1 MVESALSGNKSK
13 TLFER
18 AKKVLPGGVNS
29 PVRAFEPYPFFVD
42 HAKGS
47 KMTSADGTEYVDYCM
62 AYGAL
67 LLGHVQPD
75 IMEAVK
81 NQLPK
86 GSLYG
91 APTEREVEF
100 AELISKAS
108 PCMEMLRLVNSGTEA
123 TMHAIRA
130 ARGYTGRKKIIKF
143 EGCFHGSHDSVLV
156 KAGSGA
162 ATFGTPNSLGIPEE
176 TTQNTIVVPYNSVE
190 ALEAVM
196 KQQGN
201 EVAAVIV
208 EPVLA
213 NVGLILPTEDYL
225 SYLRKVTSQ
234 YGTVLIFD
242 EIITGFRLALGGAQE
257 YYGVKPDMA
266 TLGKVLGGG
275 FPLAAFGGKREI
287 MENISPVG
295 KVYQAGTFSGN
306 PISATAGY
314 TILKLLN
321 QKKAEIYPKL
331 EKNCAELT
339 KALVDIVQTYDLQA
353 QVYNIA
359 SMYQIFFT
367 NEEVRD
373 YACAK
378 HSDTKM
384 FAAYFN
390 ELLKQGVFI
399 PPSQFETCFVSTA
412 HTDEDI
418 KHTINAFDKALNK
431 AREKQTK

>member
-1 MVESALSGNKSK
+1 MNKSER
-13 TLFER
+13 LFER

-29 PVRAFEPYPFFVD
+29 PVRAFDPYPFFVE
-42 HAKGS
+42 HAQGS
-47 KMTSADGTEYVDYCM
+47 KLYDADNNAYIDYCN
-62 AYGAL
+62 AYGAM
-67 LLGHVQPD
+67 LLGHAEPD
-75 IMEAVK
+75 IMKAVK
-81 NQLPK
+81 KQLPR

-91 APTEREVEF
+91 APTELEVEF
-100 AELISKAS
+100 AELISKSS

-123 TMHAIRA
+123 TMHALRA
-130 ARGYTGRKKIIKF
+130 ARGFTGRKKIIKF

-162 ATFGTPNSLGIPEE
+162 ATFGTPNSLWIPEE
-176 TTQNTIVVPYNSVE
+176 TTQSTIVIPYNSIE

-196 KQQGN
+196 KKQGN
-201 EVAAVIV
+201 DVAAVIV

-225 SYLRKVTSQ
+225 TYLRKITSQ
-234 YGTVLIFD
+234 HGTVLIFD
-242 EIITGFRLALGGAQE
+242 EIITGFRLSLGGAQE

-306 PISATAGY
+306 PVSVTAGY

-321 QKKAEIYPKL
+321 QKKAEIYPRL
-331 EKNCAELT
+331 EKNCAELAKT
-339 KALVDIVQTYDLQA
+339 LADFVQTYDMPA
-353 QVYNIA
+353 QIYNIA

-367 NEEVRD
+367 KEEVRD
-373 YACAK
+373 YSCAK

-384 FAAYFN
+384 FITYFH
-390 ELLKQGVFI
+390 ELLRQGVFI
-399 PPSQFETCFVSTA
+399 PPSQFETCFVSMA
-412 HTDEDI
+412 HTEEDL
-418 KHTINAFDKALNK
+418 KQTMNAFDKALAK
-431 AREKQTK
+431 AAKEKIS

>member
-1 MVESALSGNKSK
+1 LVECILNKSER
-13 TLFER
+13 LFER

-29 PVRAFEPYPFFVD
+29 PVRAFDPYPFFVE
-42 HAKGS
+42 HAQGS
-47 KMTSADGTEYVDYCM
+47 KLYDADNNAYIDYCN
-62 AYGAL
+62 AYGAM
-67 LLGHVQPD
+67 LLGHAEPD
-75 IMEAVK
+75 IMKAVK
-81 NQLPK
+81 KQLPK

-91 APTEREVEF
+91 APTELEVEF
-100 AELISKAS
+100 AELISKSS

-123 TMHAIRA
+123 TMHALRA
-130 ARGYTGRKKIIKF
+130 ARGFTGRKKIIKF

-176 TTQNTIVVPYNSVE
+176 TTQNTIVIPYNSIG

-196 KQQGN
+196 KKQGN
-201 EVAAVIV
+201 DVAAVIV

-234 YGTVLIFD
+234 HGTVLIFD
-242 EIITGFRLALGGAQE
+242 EIITGFRLSLGGAQE

-306 PISATAGY
+306 PVSVTAGY

-321 QKKAEIYPKL
+321 QKKAEIYPRL
-331 EKNCAELT
+331 EKNCAELAKT
-339 KALVDIVQTYDLQA
+339 LADFVQTYDMPA
-353 QVYNIA
+353 QIYNIA

-367 NEEVRD
+367 KEEVRD
-373 YACAK
+373 YSCAK

-384 FAAYFN
+384 FITYFH
-390 ELLKQGVFI
+390 ELLRQGVFI
-399 PPSQFETCFVSTA
+399 PPSQFETCFVSMA
-412 HTDEDI
+412 HTEEDL
-418 KHTINAFDKALNK
+418 KQTMNAFDKALAK
-431 AREKQTK
+431 AAKEKTS

>member
-1 MVESALSGNKSK
+1 
-13 TLFER
+13 
-18 AKKVLPGGVNS
+18 
-29 PVRAFEPYPFFVD
+29 
-42 HAKGS
+42 
-47 KMTSADGTEYVDYCM
+47 
-62 AYGAL
+62 
-67 LLGHVQPD
+67 
-75 IMEAVK
+75 
-81 NQLPK
+81 
-86 GSLYG
+86 
-91 APTEREVEF
+91 
-100 AELISKAS
+100 
-108 PCMEMLRLVNSGTEA
+108 
-123 TMHAIRA
+123 MHALRA
-130 ARGYTGRKKIIKF
+130 ARGFTGRKKIIKF

-176 TTQNTIVVPYNSVE
+176 TTQNTIVIPYNSIG

-196 KQQGN
+196 KKQGN
-201 EVAAVIV
+201 DVAAVIV

-234 YGTVLIFD
+234 HGTVLIFD
-242 EIITGFRLALGGAQE
+242 EIITGFRLSLGGAQE

-306 PISATAGY
+306 PVSVTAGY

-321 QKKAEIYPKL
+321 QKKAEIYPRL
-331 EKNCAELT
+331 EKNCAELAKT
-339 KALVDIVQTYDLQA
+339 LADFVQTYDMPA
-353 QVYNIA
+353 QIYNIA

-367 NEEVRD
+367 KEEVRD
-373 YACAK
+373 YSCAK

-384 FAAYFN
+384 FITYFH
-390 ELLKQGVFI
+390 ELLRQGVFI
-399 PPSQFETCFVSTA
+399 PPSQFETCFVSMA
-412 HTDEDI
+412 HTEEDL
-418 KHTINAFDKALNK
+418 KQTMNAFDKALAK
-431 AREKQTK
+431 AAKEKTS